1 MCGIFLLL
9 NNGLG
14 MGQSVFSK
22 GFIEDAFKKGS
33 RRGPESSKL
42 IHPTSQVTAGFHR
55 LAINGL
61 DDISMQPIWINNK
74 MLICNGEIYNYKKLY
89 EQLGV
94 VPTTNSDCEIILHL
108 YERVGIDQTIRMLD
122 GVFAFAIYDADLNKI
137 FVARDP
143 YGVRPLYCWKGMNHI
158 FMFASELK
166 VIAPFQD
173 TDIRQ
178 RLMRIEDVGV
188 SQELPQYQQYQQE
201 LQGQTEI
208 TQFKPGH
215 YQVITCDKIF
225 KMWLRDET
233 IQYHTLTTFSS
244 YLKPI
249 SLHENIVY
257 HLNNA
262 VMKRCLATDRPI
274 ACLLSGGL
282 DSSLIAALVN
292 NFYSLSFDK
301 KIKLETYSIGL
312 ADSEDL
318 KYARIVAD
326 HLGTNHTEIIMTE
339 DDFFNAIPQVIEAI
353 ESYDTTTVRASI
365 GNYLLGKYI
374 SQYSEAKVIF
384 NGDGSD
390 ELCGGYLY
398 MHKCPDPIEFDK
410 ETKRLLNDIYM
421 YDVLRSDKCISSHG
435 LEPRTPF
442 LDKSFVQFYLS
453 IPAVDRYHPQD
464 NQCEKYLLRSS
475 FETMY
480 HPDSEKPFL
489 PENILWRT
497 KEAFS
502 DGVSGH
508 GRPLYHIL
516 QEKIAQIEGIQEE
529 YASARK
535 SNKYTHLPP
544 KTLEQY
550 YYRSLFHRFY
560 PNNEKVIPYFW
571 MPKYTD
577 TNDPSA
583 RTLTSL
589 YNAKMNI

>member
-14 MGQSVFSK
+14 MGQTVFSK
-22 GFIEDAFKKGS
+22 GFIEDAFKKGY

-89 EQLGV
+89 EQLSV
-94 VPTTNSDCEIILHL
+94 VPTTQSDCEIILHL
-108 YERVGIDQTIRMLD
+108 YERFGIDQAIQMLD
-122 GVFAFAIYDADLNKI
+122 GVFAFAIYDAELNQVFI
-137 FVARDP
+137 GRDP
-143 YGVRPLYCWKGMNHI
+143 YGVRPLYCWRGTNNI

-166 VIAPFQD
+166 MIAPFQ
-173 TDIRQ
+173 RQ
-178 RLMRIEDVGV
+178 
-188 SQELPQYQQYQQE
+188 QQQE
-201 LQGQTEI
+201 LQQVQQKQLNENEIIQFQPGQ
-208 TQFKPGH
+208 
-215 YQVITCDKIF
+215 YQVITCHKFF
-225 KMWLRDET
+225 KTWLRNET
-233 IQYHTLTTFSS
+233 FKYHTLSTFSS

-257 HLNNA
+257 YLNNA
-262 VMKRCLATDRPI
+262 VMKRCLATERPI

-301 KIKLETYSIGL
+301 KMQLETYSIGL

-326 HLGTNHTEIIMTE
+326 HLGTNHTEIVMTE
-339 DDFFNAIPQVIEAI
+339 DDFFNAIPYVIEAI

-365 GNYLLGKYI
+365 GNYLVGKYI
-374 SQYSEAKVIF
+374 SQHSEAKVIF

-398 MHKCPDPIEFDK
+398 MHKCPNPIEFDK

-421 YDVLRSDKCISSHG
+421 FDVLRSDKCISSHG

-442 LDKSFVQFYLS
+442 LDKSFVQYYLS
-453 IPAVDRYHPQD
+453 IPAEERYHPMHG
-464 NQCEKYLLRSS
+464 QCEKYLLRSS

-489 PENILWRT
+489 PANILWRT

-508 GRPLYHIL
+508 GRSLYHIL
-516 QEKIAQIEGIQEE
+516 QEKIAQIEGIEEE
-529 YASARK
+529 YAQEY
-535 SNKYTHLPP
+535 NKYTHLPP

-550 YYRSLFHRFY
+550 YYRRLFDGFY
-560 PNNEKVIPYFW
+560 PNNEKLVPYFW
-571 MPKYTD
+571 MPKYTK
-577 TNDPSA
+577 TIDPSA

>member
-1 MCGIFLLL
+1 ML

-14 MGQSVFSK
+14 MGQTVFSK
-22 GFIEDAFKKGS
+22 GFIQDAFERGS

-42 IHPTSQVTAGFHR
+42 IYPTSQVIAGFHR

-94 VPTTNSDCEIILHL
+94 APTTNSDCEIILHL
-108 YERVGIDQTIRMLD
+108 YEMFGIDQTIRMLD
-122 GVFAFAIYDADLNKI
+122 GVFAFAIYDADLNQVFI
-137 FVARDP
+137 GRDP
-143 YGVRPLYCWKGMNHI
+143 YGVRPLYCWRGTNNI

-166 VIAPFQD
+166 VIAPFQ
-173 TDIRQ
+173 RQ
-178 RLMRIEDVGV
+178 
-188 SQELPQYQQYQQE
+188 QQE
-201 LQGQTEI
+201 ELQEQQQKQPFIENVVC
-208 TQFKPGH
+208 QFQPGH
-215 YQVITCDKIF
+215 YQVISFHKMF
-225 KMWLRDET
+225 KTLRTEI
-233 IQYHTLTTFSS
+233 IQYHTLSTFSS

-249 SLHENIVY
+249 SVHENIVY
-257 HLNNA
+257 YLNNA
-262 VMKRCLATDRPI
+262 VMKRCLTTERPI

-301 KIKLETYSIGL
+301 KMQLETYSIGL
-312 ADSEDL
+312 VDSEDL
-318 KYARIVAD
+318 KYAKIVAD
-326 HLGTNHTEIIMTE
+326 HLGTKHTEIILTE
-339 DDFFNAIPQVIEAI
+339 DDFFNAIPYVIEAI

-374 SQYSEAKVIF
+374 SQHSEAKVIF

-398 MHKCPDPIEFDK
+398 MHKCPNSIEFDR
-410 ETKRLLNDIYM
+410 ETKRLLNDIYKF
-421 YDVLRSDKCISSHG
+421 DVLRSDKCISSHG

-442 LDKSFVQFYLS
+442 LDKSFVQYYLS
-453 IPAVDRYHPQD
+453 IPAEERCHPQND
-464 NQCEKYLLRSS
+464 QCEKHLLRSS

-489 PENILWRT
+489 PANILWRT

-508 GRPLYHIL
+508 GRSLYHIL
-516 QEKIAQIEGIQEE
+516 QEKISQIEGIEEE
-529 YASARK
+529 YSREYE
-535 SNKYTHLPP
+535 SKYKFKHLPP

-550 YYRSLFHRFY
+550 YYRRLFDGFY
-560 PNNEKVIPYFW
+560 PNNEKMVPYFW
-571 MPKYTD
+571 MPKYTN
-577 TNDPSA
+577 TIDPSA

-589 YNAKMNI
+589 YNEKMNI

>member
-1 MCGIFLLL
+1 MCGIFLML
-9 NNGLG
+9 NNGLE
-14 MGQSVFSK
+14 MGQTVFSK
-22 GFIEDAFKKGS
+22 GFIQDAFERGS

-42 IHPTSQVTAGFHR
+42 IYPMSQIIAGFHR

-61 DDISMQPIWINNK
+61 DDLSMQPIWINNK

-94 VPTTNSDCEIILHL
+94 APTTNSDCEIILHL
-108 YERVGIDQTIRMLD
+108 YDRVGIDQTIRMLD
-122 GVFAFAIYDADLNKI
+122 GVFAFAIYDANLNQVFI
-137 FVARDP
+137 ARDP
-143 YGVRPLYCWKGMNHI
+143 YGVRPLYYWRGTNNI

-166 VIAPFQD
+166 VIAPFQ
-173 TDIRQ
+173 RQ
-178 RLMRIEDVGV
+178 Q
-188 SQELPQYQQYQQE
+188 QEIQQQQQQQQQQYSEQND
-201 LQGQTEI
+201 LI
-208 TQFKPGH
+208 QFPPGH
-215 YQVITCDKIF
+215 YQIIVCHKFF
-225 KMWLRDET
+225 KTWMRNET
-233 IQYHTLTTFSS
+233 RQYHTLSTFSS

-249 SLHENIVY
+249 SIHENIVY
-257 HLNNA
+257 YLNNA

-292 NFYSLSFDK
+292 NFYSLSFDNK
-301 KIKLETYSIGL
+301 LKLETYSIGL

-339 DDFFNAIPQVIEAI
+339 DDFFKAIPYVIEAI

-365 GNYLLGKYI
+365 GNYLIGKYI
-374 SQYSEAKVIF
+374 SEHSEAKVIF

-398 MHKCPDPIEFDK
+398 MHKCPNTIEFDN

-421 YDVLRSDKCISSHG
+421 FDVLRSDKCISSHG

-442 LDKSFVQFYLS
+442 LDKSFVQYYLS
-453 IPAVDRYHPQD
+453 IPAEERCHPMHG
-464 NQCEKYLLRSS
+464 QCEKHLLRSS

-489 PENILWRT
+489 PANILWRT

-508 GRPLYHIL
+508 GRSLYHIL
-516 QEKIAQIEGIQEE
+516 QEKIAQIEGIEEE
-529 YASARK
+529 YSREYE
-535 SNKYTHLPP
+535 SKYKYKHLPP
-544 KTLEQY
+544 MTLEQY
-550 YYRSLFHRFY
+550 YYRRLFDGFY
-560 PNNEKVIPYFW
+560 PNNEKMVPYFW
-571 MPKYTD
+571 MPKYTSS
-577 TNDPSA
+577 NDPSA
-583 RTLTSL
+583 RTLTTL